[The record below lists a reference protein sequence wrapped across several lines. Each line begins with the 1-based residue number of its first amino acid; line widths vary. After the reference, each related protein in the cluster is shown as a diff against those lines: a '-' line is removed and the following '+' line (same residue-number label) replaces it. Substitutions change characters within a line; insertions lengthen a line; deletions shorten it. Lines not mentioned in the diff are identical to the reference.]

1 MDRPLHKA
9 GIDTKILAYDHN
21 WDHPE
26 YPLEVISD
34 PVAHRFVAGS
44 AFHCYGGDVAAQ
56 SEVHSR
62 YPEKG
67 LWMTECSGGTWQK
80 GNLLAVT
87 AQLLIESTRNWAQAV
102 VLWGIALDEK
112 ARTKHRRL
120 RHVPRICND

>member
-1 MDRPLHKA
+1 
-9 GIDTKILAYDHN
+9 
-21 WDHPE
+21 
-26 YPLEVISD
+26 VISD